1 MLQAV
6 ILFCLGIMSVALL
19 LTFVR
24 LIKGPDLPDR
34 ILAMDTLYINGIA
47 LIMLFGLYL
56 DSNLFFEAAL
66 LIAVM
71 GFISTVAIAKHLMRG
86 NIHRSCRCTGLSA
99 LL

>member
-1 MLQAV
+1 MSNRSRRCSNAPGRNS
-6 ILFCLGIMSVALL
+6 ILPRHHECCLA
-19 LTFVR
+19 R

-86 NIHRSCRCTGLSA
+86 NIIE
-99 LL
+99 